1 MKHFYCDLHVQHL
14 NLHKNWHISFLPVA
28 KSEILYIS
36 VIGTLTSQENG
47 STKIILVVDLYLR
60 CYLFNV
66 LKLSSNPLSSHPAVE
81 C

>member
-1 MKHFYCDLHVQHL
+1 M
-14 NLHKNWHISFLPVA
+14 I
-28 KSEILYIS
+28 
-36 VIGTLTSQENG
+36 IGTLTSQENG
-47 STKIILVVDLYLR
+47 STKIILVAGLYLC